1 MNCNGLYEG
10 QLDPTLNLT
19 WEVLAKVLTYVNTTF
34 GDDYV
39 HFGGDEVVYNCWG
52 KKDSIVTWMKDNNIA
67 SFKDLTIYFRQQ
79 QKKLWRS
86 INDKRKVIYWANEG
100 IDLPV

>member
-1 MNCNGLYEG
+1 
-10 QLDPTLNLT
+10 
-19 WEVLAKVLTYVNTTF
+19 
-34 GDDYV
+34 
-39 HFGGDEVVYNCWG
+39 
-52 KKDSIVTWMKDNNIA
+52 MKDNNIA
-67 SFKDLTIYFRQQ
+67 TFKDLTIYFRQK